1 MAILLILLYIQYA
14 NNIMAIWFNFSFILI
29 SILSMIKNHLIN
41 RCQFGRLPD
50 HFRWSSRFDWL
61 IFSSDSLNKPSQK
74 QPTIEFDFGR
84 NNRVSHSKWVCR
96 LYVLLLLVFVIE
108 FSKLFQYLST
118 SSIKVAKRT
127 NEKKNFWSIQAGQ
140 SPLFF
145 FRFEKK
151 YFKLIQNEL
160 MMMDNFNE

>member
-127 NEKKNFWSIQAGQ
+127 NEKKTSGP
-140 SPLFF
+140 SKLVRVHSFF
-145 FRFEKK
+145 FVLKK
-151 YFKLIQNEL
+151 NTS
-160 MMMDNFNE
+160 N